1 MAEDPSNTTATTT
14 EAMSQS
20 FSRLRFRSPQSR
32 NNRGGNPLADDDD
45 DDGNDNSDD
54 EYIEEAVEPGSP
66 AGRGN
71 GGPSGAYL
79 SGVGDLSCSVTLVDY
94 RRDAFSQMKHAE
106 ILEYVTDP
114 GKALNKAAIGG
125 DMDPDEEVEEV
136 ILDDD
141 DVVVDED
148 EEECVTEVEY
158 YEDSDI
164 EEIELEDEDGY
175 EEIVVL
181 EGAQASSSLPPILDP
196 LKASSTAR
204 SDDTAPTDD
213 DDGDDKEDQ
222 DPPPSREEVAEA
234 ITYMVRQEKVVEYG
248 LLTKQQVDEMNEL
261 PLEEMMEI
269 MKHFEICDNNNA
281 TIQWDLVLAMINP
294 DYAHLE
300 DGDDSDGEP
309 DAPKSPATATS
320 ASAAH
325 ACDGGHECGS
335 HHDHP
340 TAAADPS
347 ADTPAPTV
355 PHDTSS
361 VAFDDEGDVFT
372 IQSDVNPFNLSH
384 EAASIGSSY
393 SLEVD
398 QSEGGMSN
406 LTYLD
411 ADNSDDEQFVVEGR
425 GGGGG
430 VVGSPSPAV
439 SMDPRIRANYTKS
452 MVELTKSH
460 SFDE

>member
-1 MAEDPSNTTATTT
+1 M
-14 EAMSQS
+14 
-20 FSRLRFRSPQSR
+20 
-32 NNRGGNPLADDDD
+32 ADDDD

-281 TIQWDLVLAMINP
+281 DR
-294 DYAHLE
+294 
-300 DGDDSDGEP
+300 
-309 DAPKSPATATS
+309 KS
-320 ASAAH
+320 
-325 ACDGGHECGS
+325 
-335 HHDHP
+335 
-340 TAAADPS
+340 
-347 ADTPAPTV
+347 
-355 PHDTSS
+355 
-361 VAFDDEGDVFT
+361 
-372 IQSDVNPFNLSH
+372 
-384 EAASIGSSY
+384 
-393 SLEVD
+393 
-398 QSEGGMSN
+398 
-406 LTYLD
+406 
-411 ADNSDDEQFVVEGR
+411 VV
-425 GGGGG
+425 
-430 VVGSPSPAV
+430 
-439 SMDPRIRANYTKS
+439 
-452 MVELTKSH
+452 
-460 SFDE
+460 